1 MPSSTSQ
8 TAPLTFERFW
18 RWISEHPN
26 CVVRAGTGEATLF
39 DFDDYHWDF
48 HDEEDGQAVVGLVRG
63 KNLVGELLI
72 EKSQVL
78 FVQSSPD
85 VEAPQAG
92 HWLFEVIGGN
102 KDEPFGVAWFVVSH
116 GMESTAGHQML
127 KH

>member
-18 RWISEHPN
+18 RWLTEHPN
-26 CVVRAGTGEATLF
+26 CVIRAGTGEATLF

-48 HDEEDGQAVVGLVRG
+48 QDEEDGHAVVGLVRG

-72 EKSQVL
+72 DKSQVL
-78 FVQSSPD
+78 FVQASPD
-85 VEAPQAG
+85 VETPQAG
-92 HWLFEVIGGN
+92 HGLFEVIGGS
-102 KDEPFGVAWFVVSH
+102 KEEPFGVAWFVVSH
-116 GMESTAGHQML
+116 GIESAAGHQML

>member
-1 MPSSTSQ
+1 MPSSPTQ
-8 TAPLTFERFW
+8 NAPLTFERFW

-48 HDEEDGQAVVGLVRG
+48 LDEDDGHAVVGLVRG
-63 KNLVGELLI
+63 KNLVGELVI
-72 EKSQVL
+72 EKAQVL
-78 FVQSSPD
+78 FVQASLD

-116 GMESTAGHQML
+116 PLESTSGHQLL

>member
-1 MPSSTSQ
+1 MPSSASQ

-48 HDEEDGQAVVGLVRG
+48 QDEEDGQAVVGLVRG

-72 EKSQVL
+72 DKSQVL
-78 FVQSSPD
+78 FVQASPD

-92 HWLFEVIGGN
+92 HWLFEVIGGS
-102 KDEPFGVAWFVVSH
+102 KSESFGVAWFVVSH
-116 GMESTAGHQML
+116 AIESTAGHQML

>member
-1 MPSSTSQ
+1 MTSSTSQ

-39 DFDDYHWDF
+39 DFDDYHWEF
-48 HDEEDGQAVVGLVRG
+48 HDEEDGQAVVGLIRG
-63 KNLVGELLI
+63 KNLVGELLL

-78 FVQSSPD
+78 FVQASPD

>member
-1 MPSSTSQ
+1 MSSSEAQ

-39 DFDDYHWDF
+39 DFDDYHWEF
-48 HDEEDGQAVVGLVRG
+48 HDEEDGHAIVGLIRG
-63 KNLVGELLI
+63 KNLVGELVVD
-72 EKSQVL
+72 KATVL
-78 FVQSSPD
+78 FVQSSID
-85 VEAPQAG
+85 VEAPQSG
-92 HWLFEVIGGN
+92 HWMFELIGGN
-102 KDEPFGVAWFVVSH
+102 KDEPVGVAFFVVSH

>member
-1 MPSSTSQ
+1 MPPSPTQ
-8 TAPLTFERFW
+8 NAPLTFERFW

-26 CVVRAGTGEATLF
+26 CLVRAGTGEATLF

-48 HDEEDGQAVVGLVRG
+48 QEEDDGHAVVGLVRG

-72 EKSQVL
+72 DKAQVL

-85 VEAPQAG
+85 VEAPQSG
-92 HWLFEVIGGN
+92 HWLFEVIGGS

-116 GMESTAGHQML
+116 ALESTAGHQML